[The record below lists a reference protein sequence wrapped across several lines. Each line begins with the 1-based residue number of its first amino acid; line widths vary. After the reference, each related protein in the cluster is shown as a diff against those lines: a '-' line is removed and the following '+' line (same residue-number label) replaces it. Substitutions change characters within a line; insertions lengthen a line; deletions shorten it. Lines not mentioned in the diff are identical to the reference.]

1 MARLP
6 LLGGSY
12 SPRSI
17 IANSQRCINLY
28 PERNPEG
35 APVPVTHYQRPGLR
49 AVVGTGLLP
58 VRGLYQPSNGVGGF
72 AVSGNGVYYID
83 QNWAVS
89 NIGQIGTNNSNPVS
103 FIDNGANVLLV
114 DGSPNG
120 WIMNLDGSGFGPFN
134 DPTGLFQ
141 GADRVDTIDTFVI
154 SNQAGGGTNEW
165 ISTLSN
171 SMTYDPT
178 YFAFKSAYPDPLQ
191 TLIVNH
197 HNIFLV
203 GLLKTEIW
211 FNAGLSTFPFMMIQG
226 AYYEHGTAAK
236 YSVASN
242 DISVFFLGNDLQ
254 GQGVVW
260 RIGGGDQYSARRIS
274 NHALEYQIRKM
285 NQTVGTTDAIGY
297 CYQEDGHFY
306 YVLTFPA
313 GDQTW
318 VYDDSIGASPLGTDA
333 AWHQECWTD
342 PETGILHRHR
352 AMSHAMINGWHT
364 VGDWQDGTIYVMDP
378 TIYTDTVNNVTCPCT
393 YIRTFPHIGTGE
405 IEIGIWGRRPVPAD
419 GHRIEFHNFMLDL
432 ECGNA
437 PQTIAGEA
445 PTVILRYSDDR
456 GRTYSSDVLQTGGNP
471 GEYLTWPTWKGLGIA
486 RDRVFEVEYAFQ
498 GEAALNGAWIEGTV
512 LES

>member
-28 PERNPEG
+28 PEKNPQG
-35 APVPVTHYQRPGLR
+35 APVPITHYQRPGLR
-49 AVVGTGLLP
+49 PVLGTGLAP

-72 AVSGNGVYYID
+72 AVSGNGVYYISPSW
-83 QNWAVS
+83 QLS

-103 FIDNGANVLLV
+103 FIDNGANVMLV
-114 DGSPNG
+114 DGSPVGYTMNMNG
-120 WIMNLDGSGFGPFN
+120 TGFAQLN
-134 DPTGLFQ
+134 DQTGLFQ
-141 GADRVDTIDTFVI
+141 GADRVDYIDTFVI

-171 SMTYDPT
+171 SLTYDAT
-178 YFAFKSAYPDPLQ
+178 YFAFKTAYPDPLQ
-191 TLIVNH
+191 TIIVNH
-197 HNIFLV
+197 HNILLI
-203 GLLKTEIW
+203 GLLKSEIW

-254 GQGVVW
+254 GEGVVY
-260 RIGGGDQYSARRIS
+260 RIGGGDQYMARRVS
-274 NHALEYQIRKM
+274 NHAVEYAIAQM
-285 NQTVGTTDAIGY
+285 NATVGTTDAIGY
-297 CYQEDGHFY
+297 CYQLDGHYY

-318 VYDDSIGASPLGTDA
+318 VYDDSIGDPAA

-342 PETGILHRHR
+342 PETGDLHRYR
-352 AMSHAMINGWHT
+352 GMCHAMINGWHT
-364 VGDWQDGTIYVMDP
+364 VGDWENGTLYVMDENV
-378 TIYTDTVNNVTCPCT
+378 YTDTVNGVVCSNT

-405 IEIGIWGRRPVPAD
+405 VEMGQWGKRPVVADGRRV
-419 GHRIEFHNFMLDL
+419 EFHNFMLDI

-437 PQTIAGEA
+437 PIIAGEV
-445 PTVILRYSDDR
+445 PQIILRYSDDR
-456 GRTYSSDVLQTGGNP
+456 GKTFSGDVLQTGGAP
-471 GEYLTWPTWKGLGIA
+471 GEYLTWPTWRGLGIA

-498 GEAALNGAWIEGTV
+498 GEAALNGAWVEGTV

>member
-12 SPRSI
+12 SARSI

-28 PERNPEG
+28 PEKNPEG
-35 APVPVTHYQRPGLR
+35 APVPLTHYQRPGLR
-49 AVVGTGLLP
+49 PVLAGQNAA
-58 VRGLYQPSNGVGGF
+58 VRGLYQPSNGNGGYT
-72 AVSGNGVYYID
+72 VIGNGVYYI
-83 QNWAVS
+83 NSGWGMS
-89 NIGQIGTNNSNPVS
+89 QIGTIGTSSNTPVS
-103 FIDNGANVLLV
+103 FIDNGANILLV
-114 DGSPNG
+114 DGSPTGYTIQLSN
-120 WIMNLDGSGFGPFN
+120 NAFGVLN

-141 GADRVDTIDTFVI
+141 GADRVDYIDTFIV

-171 SMTYDPT
+171 SLTYDAT
-178 YFAFKSAYPDPLQ
+178 YFAFKTAYPDPLQ

-197 HNIFLV
+197 HNILLI
-203 GLLKTEIW
+203 GLLKSEIW
-211 FNAGLSTFPFMMIQG
+211 FNAGLTTFPFMMIQG

-242 DISVFFLGNDLQ
+242 DISVYFLGNDLQ
-254 GQGVVW
+254 GNGVVW
-260 RIGGGDQYSARRIS
+260 RIGGGDQYGARRIS
-274 NHALEYQIRKM
+274 NHAVEFAIQQM
-285 NQTVGTTDAIGY
+285 NATVGTTDAIGY
-297 CYQEDGHFY
+297 CYQMDGHFY

-318 VYDDSIGASPLGTDA
+318 VYDDSIGAPDA

-342 PETGILHRHR
+342 PETGVLHRHR

-364 VGDWQDGTIYVMDP
+364 VGDWENGTIYVMDDNV
-378 TIYTDTVNNVTCPCT
+378 YTDTVAGVVCANS

-419 GHRIEFHNFMLDL
+419 GRRVEFHNFMLDL

-437 PQTIAGEA
+437 PIINNEPPQI
-445 PTVILRYSDDR
+445 ILRYSDDR
-456 GRTYSSDVLQTGGNP
+456 GKTFSADVLQTGGDP
-471 GEYLTWPTWKGLGIA
+471 GQYLTWPTWKGLGMA
-486 RDRVFEVEYAFQ
+486 RDRVFEIEYAFQ
-498 GEAALNGAWIEGTV
+498 GKAALNGAWVEGTV